1 MSSVPAFY
9 LLNSAAS
16 QFSVNV
22 VLFVLLSGSYRFV
35 QPLYAVVSEL
45 LVHVKL
51 FMQVCYA
58 RTVMFLC
65 FLSCSASEH
74 LLSNEGD

>member
-1 MSSVPAFY
+1 MSSLPAFY
-9 LLNSAAS
+9 RLNSAAS

-51 FMQVCYA
+51 FMQGCFSSLT
-58 RTVMFLC
+58 RTMMFYVSLV
-65 FLSCSASEH
+65 L
-74 LLSNEGD
+74 